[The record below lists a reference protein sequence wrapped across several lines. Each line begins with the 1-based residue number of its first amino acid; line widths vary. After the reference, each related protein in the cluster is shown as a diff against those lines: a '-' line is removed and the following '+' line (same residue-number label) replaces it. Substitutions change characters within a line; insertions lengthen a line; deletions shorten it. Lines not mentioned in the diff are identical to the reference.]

1 VSAGWLRHLGPR
13 SGGAASGGG
22 VPATWQQIDRDI
34 VSASQQSTE
43 QVKVFARGSMEH
55 WRTRVY
61 QQTEENFIPWFSSYW
76 TQEWL
81 SMKVSWY
88 TISAGGEQDAS
99 AKRLA
104 SYLLEQYQ
112 ERVLAPVAVEIDP
125 DAILGQATAFYAQL
139 MAQQMPLI
147 AQRYGVPVAQLNG
160 RLQKVPAIALGPP
173 PARDASLY
181 QIISTEPLNTLPA
194 YAALI
199 DKIHTEGGSK
209 GIAST
214 DAGMAPVAKRASQ
227 RMEAEMAPRG
237 AASAVAAAAGK
248 LVGGVISIG
257 VAGIRAI
264 IQANDRPDSE
274 ALIRSSLGSTFD
286 KAWAKLLQNPT
297 TGVMAGTLHIAGQ
310 VEGSLGGRTTVG
322 RAGAESCRMAT
333 SRIDQSADRTQ
344 RARRVIMAYIDIF
357 VAPVPNANR
366 EQYKKHCAIAAKLFK
381 EYGAKEV
388 VQCWGDDV
396 PEGKVT
402 SFPMAVKL
410 KDGETV
416 SAGWLIW
423 PDKATRDAGMAK

>member
-1 VSAGWLRHLGPR
+1 MNPRALLVAALLLLAGCATSAQAPVSAPQAVFV
-13 SGGAASGGG
+13 S
-22 VPATWQQIDRDI
+22 PQTWQQIDREI
-34 VSASQQSTE
+34 VSASQQATE

-88 TISAGGEQDAS
+88 TINAGGEQDAS

-104 SYLLEQYQ
+104 AYLLEQYQ

-147 AQRYGVPVAQLNG
+147 AQRHGVPVAQLNG

-173 PARDASLY
+173 PARDASLF
-181 QIISTEPLNTLPA
+181 QVISTEPLNTLPA

-199 DKIHTEGGSK
+199 DKIHTDGGAK

-248 LVGGVISIG
+248 LAGGLISVG

-264 IQANDRPDSE
+264 LQANDRPDSE

-286 KAWAKLLQNPT
+286 KAWLKLLQNPT
-297 TGVMAGTLHIAGQ
+297 TGVMAGTLHVSGQ
-310 VEGSLGGRTTVG
+310 VERNLGGGDEPSVDLG
-322 RAGAESCRMAT
+322 VNSVEWQPP
-333 SRIDQSADRTQ
+333 QSTNQ
-344 RARRVIMAYIDIF
+344 QIE
-357 VAPVPNANR
+357 PN
-366 EQYKKHCAIAAKLFK
+366 
-381 EYGAKEV
+381 
-388 VQCWGDDV
+388 VQ
-396 PEGKVT
+396 
-402 SFPMAVKL
+402 
-410 KDGETV
+410 GE
-416 SAGWLIW
+416 
-423 PDKATRDAGMAK
+423 

>member
-1 VSAGWLRHLGPR
+1 MTHLYSNPPPFIQGTSTVNPRALLIAALLILTGCASSVRAPVIAPRAVVVS
-13 SGGAASGGG
+13 
-22 VPATWQQIDRDI
+22 PATWQQIDREI
-34 VSASQQSTE
+34 VSASQQATA
-43 QVKVFARGSMEH
+43 QVKLFARGSMEH

-88 TISAGGEQDAS
+88 TINAGGEQDAS

-104 SYLLEQYQ
+104 AYLLEQYQ

-125 DAILGQATAFYAQL
+125 DTILAQATAFYAQL

-147 AQRYGVPVAQLNG
+147 AQRHGVPVAQLNG

-173 PARDASLY
+173 PARDASLF
-181 QIISTEPLNTLPA
+181 QVISTESLNTLPA

-199 DKIHTEGGSK
+199 DKIHTDGGAK

-214 DAGMAPVAKRASQ
+214 EAAMAPVAKRASQ

-248 LVGGVISIG
+248 LAGGLISVG

-274 ALIRSSLGSTFD
+274 ALIRSSLGGTFD
-286 KAWAKLLQNPT
+286 KAWLTLVQNPT
-297 TGVMAGTLHIAGQ
+297 TGVMAGTLHMAGQ
-310 VEGSLGGRTTVG
+310 VERYLGGGDEPPVG
-322 RAGAESCRMAT
+322 LGVNRVEWQPPQAT
-333 SRIDQSADRTQ
+333 SQQ
-344 RARRVIMAYIDIF
+344 LE
-357 VAPVPNANR
+357 PNL
-366 EQYKKHCAIAAKLFK
+366 Q
-381 EYGAKEV
+381 
-388 VQCWGDDV
+388 
-396 PEGKVT
+396 
-402 SFPMAVKL
+402 
-410 KDGETV
+410 GE
-416 SAGWLIW
+416 
-423 PDKATRDAGMAK
+423 

>member
-1 VSAGWLRHLGPR
+1 MLWDIVILSPHSLIVVAILALAGCASPVHAPQTPIAVPVSA
-13 SGGAASGGG
+13 
-22 VPATWQQIDRDI
+22 ATWHQVDREL
-34 VSASQQSTE
+34 VSASQQATE
-43 QVKVFARGSMEH
+43 QVKLFARGSMEH

-88 TISAGGEQDAS
+88 TINAGGEQDAS

-104 SYLLEQYQ
+104 AYLLEQYQ

-147 AQRYGVPVAQLNG
+147 AQRYGVPLAQLNG

-286 KAWAKLLQNPT
+286 KAWSKLLQNPT

-310 VEGSLGGRTTVG
+310 VEGSLGGAEQPSVGLGVNRVEWQPPQSTTQQ
-322 RAGAESCRMAT
+322 
-333 SRIDQSADRTQ
+333 IQ
-344 RARRVIMAYIDIF
+344 
-357 VAPVPNANR
+357 PN
-366 EQYKKHCAIAAKLFK
+366 
-381 EYGAKEV
+381 
-388 VQCWGDDV
+388 VQ
-396 PEGKVT
+396 
-402 SFPMAVKL
+402 
-410 KDGETV
+410 GE
-416 SAGWLIW
+416 
-423 PDKATRDAGMAK
+423 

>member
-1 VSAGWLRHLGPR
+1 MNPRALLVAALLLLAGCSTSARAPVSAPQAVFV
-13 SGGAASGGG
+13 S
-22 VPATWQQIDRDI
+22 PATWQQIDREI

-88 TISAGGEQDAS
+88 TINAGGEQDAS

-104 SYLLEQYQ
+104 AYLLEQYQ

-147 AQRYGVPVAQLNG
+147 AQRHGVPVGQLNG

-173 PARDASLY
+173 PARDASLF
-181 QIISTEPLNTLPA
+181 QVISTEPLNTLPA

-199 DKIHTEGGSK
+199 DKIHTDGGAK

-248 LVGGVISIG
+248 LAGGLISVG

-286 KAWAKLLQNPT
+286 KAWLKLVQNPT
-297 TGVMAGTLHIAGQ
+297 TGVMAGTLHMAAQ
-310 VEGSLGGRTTVG
+310 VERNLGAGNEPSVGLGGNRV
-322 RAGAESCRMAT
+322 EWQPP
-333 SRIDQSADRTQ
+333 QSTNQ
-344 RARRVIMAYIDIF
+344 QIE
-357 VAPVPNANR
+357 PNM
-366 EQYKKHCAIAAKLFK
+366 Q
-381 EYGAKEV
+381 
-388 VQCWGDDV
+388 
-396 PEGKVT
+396 
-402 SFPMAVKL
+402 
-410 KDGETV
+410 GE
-416 SAGWLIW
+416 
-423 PDKATRDAGMAK
+423 

>member
-1 VSAGWLRHLGPR
+1 VNPRALLVAALLLLAGCATSARAPVSAPQAVFV
-13 SGGAASGGG
+13 S
-22 VPATWQQIDRDI
+22 PQTWQQIDREI

-43 QVKVFARGSMEH
+43 QVKLFARGSMEH

-88 TISAGGEQDAS
+88 TVSAGGEQDAS

-104 SYLLEQYQ
+104 AYLLEQYQ

-125 DAILGQATAFYAQL
+125 DAILGQATEFYTQL
-139 MAQQMPLI
+139 MAKQMPLI
-147 AQRYGVPVAQLNG
+147 AQRHGVPVAQLNG
-160 RLQKVPAIALGPP
+160 HLQKIPAIALGPP
-173 PARDASLY
+173 PARDASLL
-181 QIISTEPLNTLPA
+181 QVISTAPLNTLPA

-199 DKIHTEGGSK
+199 DKIHTEGGAK

-248 LVGGVISIG
+248 LAGGLISVG

-286 KAWAKLLQNPT
+286 KAWLKLVQNPT
-297 TGVMAGTLHIAGQ
+297 TGVMAGTLHMAGQ
-310 VEGSLGGRTTVG
+310 VERNLGEGDEPSVG
-322 RAGAESCRMAT
+322 LGVNHVEWQPPQST
-333 SRIDQSADRTQ
+333 SQQIE
-344 RARRVIMAYIDIF
+344 
-357 VAPVPNANR
+357 PN
-366 EQYKKHCAIAAKLFK
+366 
-381 EYGAKEV
+381 
-388 VQCWGDDV
+388 VQ
-396 PEGKVT
+396 
-402 SFPMAVKL
+402 
-410 KDGETV
+410 GE
-416 SAGWLIW
+416 
-423 PDKATRDAGMAK
+423 